1 MTTGR
6 ISAPAR
12 KYANEIM
19 KTSNL
24 NILMIDGR
32 DLSWITDNPPAV
44 VDVFS
49 REAEHAM
56 EIKVLKDIYD

>member
-1 MTTGR
+1 
-6 ISAPAR
+6 
-12 KYANEIM
+12 M

-24 NILMIDGR
+24 NIVMIDGG
-32 DLSWITDNPPAV
+32 DLLWVTDNPPAV

-56 EIKVLKDIYD
+56 EIKVLEDIYE

>member
-1 MTTGR
+1 
-6 ISAPAR
+6 
-12 KYANEIM
+12 M

-24 NILMIDGR
+24 NIVMIDGR

-44 VDVFS
+44 VDVFN

>member
-1 MTTGR
+1 
-6 ISAPAR
+6 
-12 KYANEIM
+12 M

-24 NILMIDGR
+24 NIVMIDGR

-49 REAEHAM
+49 GEAEHAM